1 LIWLMTYYV
10 YIMAS
15 GRNATLY
22 IGMTNNLVRRA
33 AEHRSGVISGF
44 TKKYSVHDLVY
55 YEQTDEVLSAIAREK
70 QLKKWNRQ
78 WKIRLIEQENP
89 EWQDKYR
96 EII

>member
-1 LIWLMTYYV
+1 MIWLMTYYV